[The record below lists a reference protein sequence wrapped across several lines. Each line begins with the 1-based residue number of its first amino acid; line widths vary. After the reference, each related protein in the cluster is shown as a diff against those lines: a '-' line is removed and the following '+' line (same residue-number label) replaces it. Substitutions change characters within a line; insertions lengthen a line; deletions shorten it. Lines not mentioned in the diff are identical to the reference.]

1 MITSILL
8 KNFKCIPNIP
18 FKLNKVNI
26 FSGYN
31 GRGKSSILQSIMM
44 LSQSIKKNNLN
55 SLEKIH
61 LNGDLINLGDFD
73 EILNNDHLDKFEI
86 NLGLQSN
93 DIEHNISFG
102 YKLSDIDIKV
112 GEICKCIIDN
122 DDFFDS
128 VGSNDINVNNDNKIL
143 AKLLPSYINSILGSN
158 NIHYVSANRGGPV
171 KFVEKMEIPEVHKVG
186 RNGNFTINTLST
198 YKEKVSSKMNIS
210 NNDEHEYDLVTATTK
225 WIEFIMNG
233 GNVNVEDYA
242 KNENK
247 RSSTL
252 SLQFGFENNNSSRK
266 FESYN
271 VGFGYSYIL
280 SIIVS
285 ALIAKEGNILIIE
298 NPEAHLHPKAQL
310 NLSYLLAKLTGNG
323 VQVFIE
329 THSEHIVNGFRIA
342 ALKDDFSL
350 NNNDLNIFFFNYD
363 FSITQLKIEKNG
375 KIKNWPEG
383 FFDQYQH
390 ELAEILKLG
399 RNNYDS

>member
-143 AKLLPSYINSILGSN
+143 AKLLPSYINS
-158 NIHYVSANRGGPV
+158 
-171 KFVEKMEIPEVHKVG
+171 
-186 RNGNFTINTLST
+186 
-198 YKEKVSSKMNIS
+198 
-210 NNDEHEYDLVTATTK
+210 
-225 WIEFIMNG
+225 
-233 GNVNVEDYA
+233 
-242 KNENK
+242 
-247 RSSTL
+247 
-252 SLQFGFENNNSSRK
+252 
-266 FESYN
+266 
-271 VGFGYSYIL
+271 
-280 SIIVS
+280 SIRV
-285 ALIAKEGNILIIE
+285 
-298 NPEAHLHPKAQL
+298 
-310 NLSYLLAKLTGNG
+310 
-323 VQVFIE
+323 
-329 THSEHIVNGFRIA
+329 
-342 ALKDDFSL
+342 
-350 NNNDLNIFFFNYD
+350 
-363 FSITQLKIEKNG
+363 
-375 KIKNWPEG
+375 
-383 FFDQYQH
+383 
-390 ELAEILKLG
+390 
-399 RNNYDS
+399 